1 MENMVPGLKDAIR
14 KANIMQNELAEII
27 DVSPLTVSRWVQ
39 GKAEPSLSTVME
51 LSRVLKCKPQE
62 LLGLDLPNSTS
73 IGGCRIETVDEKD
86 GDKILT
92 IVVEGRKKHS
102 PRPVVTS
109 FANVSLRDIFPEIFR
124 GIADNI
130 AKEIHDIYALISLRK
145 GRIRKKLAEEG
156 LSAAHDYDLYKQRE
170 NQLLSAPEMKSLFAR
185 SDEAEEA
192 ELDLNKPIGM
202 WKRHVLALSGWTGAL
217 FEQKEVTVDDINS
230 MKEGTEYWS
239 EGTVTLEDGKV
250 YSEIPNDNG
259 YYAGT
264 DGSIIAGVEVIRLDA
279 NGEPCKIEGRL
290 GYIIVKG
297 KGSYD
302 PAPY

>member
-102 PRPVVTS
+102 PRPVVTG

-170 NQLLSAPEMKSLFAR
+170 NQLLSAPEIKSLFAR
-185 SDEAEEA
+185 SDEAEDA
-192 ELDLNKPIGM
+192 ELDLNKTY
-202 WKRHVLALSGWTGAL
+202 RNVEAACTG
-217 FEQKEVTVDDINS
+217 I
-230 MKEGTEYWS
+230 
-239 EGTVTLEDGKV
+239 
-250 YSEIPNDNG
+250 
-259 YYAGT
+259 
-264 DGSIIAGVEVIRLDA
+264 IRLDRSFIRA
-279 NGEPCKIEGRL
+279 EGSNG
-290 GYIIVKG
+290 
-297 KGSYD
+297 
-302 PAPY
+302 